1 MKKTGLFLL
10 IILLA
15 SCTINNEA
23 RTSLED
29 KKEKKEKNIVCEK
42 VYNTSS
48 RIPKK
53 ICTTVAEREKRE
65 RDEEASKKILKDAQ
79 TRGGK
84 VSGDLPK
91 W

>member
-10 IILLA
+10 IILLS

-84 VSGDLPK
+84 ISGDLPK
-91 W
+91 

>member
-23 RTSLED
+23 RTSLDD

-42 VYNTSS
+42 GFITQALEFL
-48 RIPKK
+48 KK
-53 ICTTVAEREKRE
+53 SV
-65 RDEEASKKILKDAQ
+65 LQ
-79 TRGGK
+79 
-84 VSGDLPK
+84 
-91 W
+91 